1 MAGGPTSDA
10 RCYDENG
17 RRGPTCA
24 PGGAFLRREVVAMD
38 EMTRLFALLVL
49 MARLSNEIVRLIKA
63 LGRTD
68 SKEPR

>member
-1 MAGGPTSDA
+1 
-10 RCYDENG
+10 
-17 RRGPTCA
+17 
-24 PGGAFLRREVVAMD
+24 MD

-63 LGRTD
+63 LRRTD